1 MVLAARPARMARMSQ
16 LLGVR
21 ESRTVATKP
30 PQPAASPFLSLV
42 APHLPPALE
51 QINVPAYVIDS
62 GGRIRW
68 LNEAAIRIVGDAV
81 GKLFTTVI
89 DPDDM
94 RRARSRFAHNLR
106 GEGRNDFGTTLTEAG
121 EDVRVEI
128 SSVPLRSGHRAIGMF
143 GIAMPRR
150 EGRDRPARLDGRL
163 TERQH
168 EILEHLAE
176 GESTDQIAAELHL
189 SRDTVRN
196 HIRNILKR
204 LGTTHGSRRSP

>member
-1 MVLAARPARMARMSQ
+1 MARMSQ

-106 GEGRNDFGTTLTEAG
+106 GEGRNDFGVDLLTEAG

-204 LGTTHGSRRSP
+204 LGTNSRLEAVAVARREEIL